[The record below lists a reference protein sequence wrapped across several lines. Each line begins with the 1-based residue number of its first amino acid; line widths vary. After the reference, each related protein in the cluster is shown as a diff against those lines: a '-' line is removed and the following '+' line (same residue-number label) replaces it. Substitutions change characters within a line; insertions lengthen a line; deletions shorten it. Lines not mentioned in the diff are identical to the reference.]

1 MTDGAAPK
9 TPYLPEMTW
18 TEARD
23 AFARGAI
30 GLLPVGAVEA
40 HGPHLPLGTD
50 VYLSLE
56 LSRRVSRA
64 MAPGVE
70 SIVLPPITFSIAE
83 CAAEFPGTI
92 SIGANA
98 FREGLRGVLAS
109 FFRHGLPAVA
119 LVNSHLE
126 PEHLAALAEV
136 AGSFETAG
144 APRPRVLLAD
154 HTKKPW
160 ALLLDEEFRSGECHA
175 GGYETS
181 LLLAIRT
188 CGLVRHDVAKALPP
202 LEIGLVKKLRA
213 GERSFRTMGAADA
226 YCGQPALGTA
236 ERGEALYAILVRM
249 WTETI
254 REALRA

>member
-1 MTDGAAPK
+1 MTEVAARP
-9 TPYLPEMTW
+9 PIFLPEMTW
-18 TEARD
+18 IEARD
-23 AFARGAI
+23 AFARGAV

-50 VYLSLE
+50 VFLSIE
-56 LSRRVSRA
+56 LSRRVARA
-64 MAPGVE
+64 LKPGVE
-70 SIVLPPITFSIAE
+70 SILLPPITFSIAE

-92 SIGANA
+92 SIGATA

-109 FFRHGLPAVA
+109 LFRHGLRTVA

-160 ALLLDEEFRSGECHA
+160 ALLLDEEFRSGDCHA

-181 LLLAIRT
+181 LLLASGDSR
-188 CGLVRHDVAKALPP
+188 LVRRDVAAGLPP
-202 LEIGLVKKLRA
+202 VEIGLVKKLRA
-213 GERSFRTMGAADA
+213 GERSFPAMGAPDA
-226 YCGQPALGTA
+226 YCGKPALGTA

-254 REALRA
+254 RGELGR